1 MAKKK
6 AAKKKTAGKRTASK
20 KTQAAKRVLI
30 KEEAP
35 GERERSRSRV
45 LLPGG
50 PKVGHV
56 SLTPFQFQ
64 ISVIERSDGKI
75 EALDNNLGRAVSADG
90 GRTWKGYKV
99 MKEFRKRRRGHA
111 AQAAYA
117 NGWLRLPSGRIGMS
131 WSERGT
137 IAGGHIF
144 VRLWWRTSKDEGK
157 TWSKD
162 RPINPTG
169 WPGQPYFDTLRV
181 TSTGRLLLPVR
192 QCYSAGDTAYNNA
205 TKGGGRWKG
214 KKVLTEGHGHFP
226 EIDIAFVYYSDDE
239 GKTWSRCEGELM
251 GWPYDGWGN
260 YVACDEPGVEE
271 LRDGRILFLART
283 TIGRLLGAYSL
294 DQGVHWTIPGPT
306 MLASSYSPAAL
317 RKIPSTGDLMCV
329 WNQVSSDEIRLG
341 YRRGR
346 LSAAISSDGESWKH
360 VKTLERHGGLE
371 ERGYVTPEERLQ
383 LARSLPDVGELH
395 PDWGV
400 SDYATINFHG
410 DDVLIGYAH
419 AKGVN
424 PEAVSSH
431 KMRVIPL
438 EWFYKG

>member
-1 MAKKK
+1 
-6 AAKKKTAGKRTASK
+6 
-20 KTQAAKRVLI
+20 
-30 KEEAP
+30 
-35 GERERSRSRV
+35 
-45 LLPGG
+45 
-50 PKVGHV
+50 VGDV

-64 ISVIERSDGKI
+64 ISVIERADGKI
-75 EALDNNLGRAVSADG
+75 EALDNNLARAVSADG

-117 NGWLRLPSGRIGMS
+117 NGWIRLPSGRIGMS

-137 IAGGHIF
+137 IAGGHVF

-181 TSTGRLLLPVR
+181 TSTGRLVLPVR

-205 TKGGGRWKG
+205 SKGGGRWKG

-260 YVACDEPGVEE
+260 YVACDEPGVDE
-271 LRDGRILFLART
+271 LRDGRLLFLART

-294 DQGVHWTIPGPT
+294 DQGVHWTVPGPT

-346 LSAAISSDGESWKH
+346 LSAAISPDGERWTH

-371 ERGYVTPEERLQ
+371 ERGYVPPEERLQ
-383 LARSLPDVGELH
+383 LARCLPDVGELH

-419 AKGVN
+419 VKGVN

-431 KMRVIPL
+431 KLRVIPL
-438 EWFYKG
+438 EWFYG